1 MITLYRAFLLLVMIL
16 TALMIPEASRLP
28 TDSQYTIGPGFM
40 PIVMI
45 GITIVCCVAL
55 LIMDFIHKSDAHVK
69 RDAYKRLLLY
79 LLATALLVLGM
90 RYVGIAVSLFV
101 YLLLVP
107 WLVEKHTFLSSLKLA
122 GVTTLVIYLIFHVW
136 LKVPMTILNFLNI

>member
-1 MITLYRAFLLLVMIL
+1 MSAFASSRLAVLRLLSLSARPFLL
-16 TALMIPEASRLP
+16 
-28 TDSQYTIGPGFM
+28 
-40 PIVMI
+40 
-45 GITIVCCVAL
+45 
-55 LIMDFIHKSDAHVK
+55 
-69 RDAYKRLLLY
+69 RLLLY

-90 RYVGIAVSLFV
+90 QYVGIAVSLFV